1 MTDRSTDKPSK
12 DELSLAR
19 QIGTKAERKL
29 KAQRNVNRTV
39 WLGLGMMGLIGW
51 SVAIPTLL
59 GAVLGLWLDKHY
71 PVSFSWTLTMLII
84 GLLVGC
90 LNAWHWVARERKE
103 IQKEQEDNNE

>member
-1 MTDRSTDKPSK
+1 MANRPTEKPSK
-12 DELSLAR
+12 DETPLAR
-19 QIGTKAERKL
+19 QVGIKAERKL

-59 GAVLGLWLDKHY
+59 GAALGLWLDKQY

-84 GLLVGC
+84 GLFIGC
-90 LNAWHWVARERKE
+90 LNAWHWVAREHKE
-103 IQKEQEDNNE
+103 MQEEHGDNNE